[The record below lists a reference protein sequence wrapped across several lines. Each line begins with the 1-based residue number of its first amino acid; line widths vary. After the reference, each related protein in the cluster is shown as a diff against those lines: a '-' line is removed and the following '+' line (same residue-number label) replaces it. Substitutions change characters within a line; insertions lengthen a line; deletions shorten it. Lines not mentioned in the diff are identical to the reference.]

1 MKWPKNGQEKHNFY
15 HILNRNVN
23 QSNPTLS
30 KNPQHIAV
38 IRLSAMGDVA
48 MTVPVLRAFVSQN
61 PNVKITVISRPFFK
75 PFFEGIPNLSFFAFD
90 EKKRHKGF
98 IGLLRLFQDLK
109 ALKIDA
115 FADLH
120 NVLRSKVVRTLFAL
134 SGKKT
139 AFVHKARAEK
149 AALTR
154 SENKVFK
161 PLATMFERHTK
172 VFEELGFTVDL
183 SDPKFPEKAFLS
195 NAVLEM
201 LVGNEKIPDFSGIK
215 IGIAPFA
222 QYDSKVYP
230 LDLMQEVIK
239 KLAENT
245 TYQILLFG
253 GGKKA
258 IELLN
263 SLSKGKENVVVVA
276 GQLKFQQELQLI
288 SNLDV
293 MLSMDSGNA
302 HIAAM
307 LGVKVITLW
316 GATHPFAG
324 FLPFNQTMENAL
336 VSDRNLYPKLP
347 TSVYGNKKV
356 EGYQEAMRTIDV
368 ERIIAL
374 IIKNSVV

>member
-1 MKWPKNGQEKHNFY
+1 M
-15 HILNRNVN
+15 
-23 QSNPTLS
+23 
-30 KNPQHIAV
+30 
-38 IRLSAMGDVA
+38 RLSAMGDVA

-61 PNVKITVISRPFFK
+61 PETKITVVSRPFFK
-75 PFFEGIPNLSFFAFD
+75 PFFEEIPNLNFFAFD
-90 EKKRHKGF
+90 EKNRHKGF
-98 IGLLRLFQDLK
+98 MGLLRLFQDLK
-109 ALKIDA
+109 AFHIDA

-120 NVLRSKVVRTLFAL
+120 NVLRSKIVRTLFDL

-139 AFVHKARAEK
+139 AFVDKARAEK

-161 PLATMFERHTK
+161 PLTTMFERHAK

-183 SDPKFPEKAFLS
+183 SNPTFPEKAVLS
-195 NAVLEM
+195 NDILKM

-230 LDLMQEVIK
+230 LDLMQEVINQ
-239 KLAENT
+239 LAENKA
-245 TYQILLFG
+245 YKILLFG
-253 GGKKA
+253 GGKKE
-258 IELLN
+258 IELLD
-263 SLSKGKENVVVVA
+263 SLSKDKENVVVVA

-316 GATHPFAG
+316 GATHPFTG
-324 FLPFNQTMENAL
+324 FSPFNQPLENVL
-336 VSDRNLYPKLP
+336 VSDRNLFPKLP
-347 TSVYGNKKV
+347 TSVYGNKIV
-356 EGYQEAMRTIDV
+356 EGYDDAMRTISVQSVIDK
-368 ERIIAL
+368 IKSL
-374 IIKNSVV
+374 I